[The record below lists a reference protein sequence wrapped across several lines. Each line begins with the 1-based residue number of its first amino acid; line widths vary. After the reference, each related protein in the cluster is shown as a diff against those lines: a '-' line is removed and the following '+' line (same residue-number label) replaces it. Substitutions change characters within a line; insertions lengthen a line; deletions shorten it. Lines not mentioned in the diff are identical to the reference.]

1 MRSVISA
8 TALALS
14 VNAGTSILALAYAV
28 SFFAL
33 KDIDIA
39 AMMELDA
46 LVLGVSPPFEL
57 QSTVVTCEV
66 FGELELFGLKRS
78 LDAPARE
85 RAVIVRTPIDWV

>member
-1 MRSVISA
+1 VCTVIPA

-33 KDIDIA
+33 EDIDIS

-46 LVLGVSPPFEL
+46 LILRVSPPFEL
-57 QSTVVTCEV
+57 
-66 FGELELFGLKRS
+66 
-78 LDAPARE
+78 
-85 RAVIVRTPIDWV
+85 